1 MSLVESLDVVY
12 CTIVFHMTEVK
23 LIWQINDGVAW
34 ENIGPLKL
42 MDYDYTYMYS
52 SHDSTSKYVYFH
64 YRFHENS
71 QKVAIFAK
79 INFIQVSSPNKEK
92 IMAFLSFLAMLT
104 G

>member
-1 MSLVESLDVVY
+1 MLKSLDVVY

-42 MDYDYTYMYS
+42 IDYDYTYTYTLYS
-52 SHDSTSKYVYFH
+52 SHNSTSKYVYFH
-64 YRFHENS
+64 FRFHKNS

-79 INFIQVSSPNKEK
+79 INFFKPPQ
-92 IMAFLSFLAMLT
+92 
-104 G
+104 